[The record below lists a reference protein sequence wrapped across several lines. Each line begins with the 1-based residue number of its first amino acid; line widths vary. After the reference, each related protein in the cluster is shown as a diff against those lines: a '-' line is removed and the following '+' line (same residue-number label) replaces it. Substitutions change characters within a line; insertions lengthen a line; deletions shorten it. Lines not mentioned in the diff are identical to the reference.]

1 MPATFR
7 RPAVLFA
14 ITLSALGFLL
24 HWPAVNFT
32 GNFTY
37 DEGVYLLTLKAM
49 RAGQR
54 LFVDIPYSQ
63 FPLYIQALDFLSN
76 GPAVS
81 IPSVRFV
88 TLIHLPL
95 LLFAVGWLAF
105 RFFGPLAAM
114 VAMLT
119 VFLDPAVQ
127 SISHVILG
135 DMPSVAWAVAAW
147 ALAVEGR
154 FRRERP
160 RAVLLI
166 LSATAFSIGVQMK
179 ALVLPALLPILF
191 SLFEQDRRRMRS
203 ALVTWLGGV
212 LTVSAALLILTG
224 YEPGAA
230 GQLQGG
236 ALQGVT
242 SAQSFTKRLL
252 QFVAYVTAPSG
263 GTLASVKDTVN
274 WPLLLAGVAMVIL
287 GSARERTTGWRETAV
302 WAVVAA
308 TALLGHSTVWL
319 HHLVLFSPAVAL
331 AVGGFFALALRSSR
345 PASWAGLGLVTIVLF
360 VAAAQVLPPAL
371 SFGLYEKNWAEIRKP
386 LDEALRANAGPG
398 DFILSDEPY
407 FVAAA
412 GLSMPSALIDVSRVR
427 INAGRITCADL
438 TAALDDARTRGVI
451 VEKRFLLLNCPGG
464 VIEEILRRFPKEEK
478 FADVTFFH
486 R

>member
-1 MPATFR
+1 MPATSR
-7 RPAVLFA
+7 RPTVLLA
-14 ITLSALGFLL
+14 IALSVLGFLL
-24 HWPAVNFT
+24 HWPALNFT

-49 RAGQR
+49 RAGER

-63 FPLYIQALDFLSN
+63 FPFYIQALDLLSN

-135 DMPSVAWAVAAW
+135 DMPSVAWAATAW
-147 ALAVEGR
+147 ALAVEAR
-154 FRRERP
+154 FHRGRP
-160 RAVLLI
+160 RPALLV

-191 SLFEQDRRRMRS
+191 SLLERDRRRTRG
-203 ALVTWLGGV
+203 ALVVWIGGGAAI
-212 LTVSAALLILTG
+212 SAALLILTG
-224 YEPGAA
+224 YDPGTA

-263 GTLASVKDTVN
+263 GTLTSTKDTVN
-274 WPLLLAGVAMVIL
+274 WPLLLAGVAMIVL
-287 GSARERTTGWRETAV
+287 GSVRERTVGWRETAV

-308 TALLGHSTVWL
+308 TALLGYSMVWL
-319 HHLVLFSPAVAL
+319 HHLILFSPAVAL
-331 AVGGFFALALRSSR
+331 GIGGFFALALRSPR
-345 PASWAGLGLVTIVLF
+345 PASRAGLGLIAIVLC
-360 VAAAQVLPPAL
+360 VAAAQVLPPAMN
-371 SFGLYEKNWAEIRKP
+371 FGLYEKHWAEIRTP
-386 LDEALRANAGPG
+386 LTDTLRRTAGPG

-427 INAGRITCADL
+427 INAGRVTCAGL
-438 TAALDDARTRGVI
+438 TRALDDVRTRGV
-451 VEKRFLLLNCPGG
+451 VLEKRFLLLNCPGG
-464 VIEEILRRFPKEEK
+464 VTEEIRRRFPKEER
-478 FADVTFFH
+478 FADVTLF
-486 R
+486 RR

>member
-1 MPATFR
+1 MPATFL

-14 ITLSALGFLL
+14 IMLSALGFLL
-24 HWPAVNFT
+24 HWPAMNFT

-49 RAGQR
+49 RAGER

-63 FPLYIQALDFLSN
+63 FPFYVQALDFLSN
-76 GPAVS
+76 GPALS

-95 LLFAVGWLAF
+95 LFGAVGWLAF
-105 RFFGPLAAM
+105 RFFGPFAAM

-135 DMPSVAWAVAAW
+135 DMPSVAWAAAAW
-147 ALAVEGR
+147 ALAVEAR
-154 FRRERP
+154 FHRGRP
-160 RAVLLI
+160 RSVLLI
-166 LSATAFSIGVQMK
+166 LSATAFSIGIQMK

-191 SLFEQDRRRMRS
+191 SLLEGDRQRKRS
-203 ALVTWLGGV
+203 ALATWIGG
-212 LTVSAALLILTG
+212 LLAVSAALLVLTG
-224 YEPGAA
+224 YDPGAA

-236 ALQGVT
+236 ALQGGA
-242 SAQSFTKRLL
+242 SSQSLTKRFL
-252 QFVAYVTAPSG
+252 QFFAYVTAPSG

-274 WPLLLAGVAMVIL
+274 WPLLLAGVAMLVF
-287 GSARERTTGWRETAV
+287 GTARERTTGWRETAV
-302 WAVVAA
+302 WAGVAA

-345 PASWAGLGLVTIVLF
+345 PASWAGLGLVAIVLS

-371 SFGLYEKNWAEIRKP
+371 SFGLYEKHWAEIRKP
-386 LDEALRANAGPG
+386 LTDALRANAGPG

-427 INAGRITCADL
+427 INSGRVTCADL
-438 TAALDDARTRGVI
+438 TGALDDARTRGV
-451 VEKRFLLLNCPGG
+451 VLEKRFLLLNCPRG
-464 VIEEILRRFPKEEK
+464 VTEEIRSRFPKEEK